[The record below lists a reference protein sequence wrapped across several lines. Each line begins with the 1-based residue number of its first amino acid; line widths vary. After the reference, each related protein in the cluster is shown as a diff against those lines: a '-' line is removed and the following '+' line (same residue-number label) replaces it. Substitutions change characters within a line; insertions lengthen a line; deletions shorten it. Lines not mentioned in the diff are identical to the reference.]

1 MLNIKQEKNYIVLT
15 GSDFQ
20 VSELLLYSPNLPGK
34 FLAVKIGLF
43 EGLDFTTISLDR
55 FAVYRVSVA
64 GKLPFFIAILASGWE
79 IVSETEAQLLIE
91 MSEPTIIPAEYRDP
105 LSVEIVEPRD
115 ADERERELLIK
126 LAETFRKE
134 SSIPAGDEK

>member
-1 MLNIKQEKNYIVLT
+1 M
-15 GSDFQ
+15 
-20 VSELLLYSPNLPGK
+20 
-34 FLAVKIGLF
+34 
-43 EGLDFTTISLDR
+43 
-55 FAVYRVSVA
+55 YRVSVA

-115 ADERERELLIK
+115 ADERERELLLK